1 MNLKS
6 AAVFSFFN
14 LSSIQAANILAQ
26 LLLIPIISRIVG
38 LTEFGLI
45 MLGASYAALVSIFI
59 NFGSN
64 QSGVKEVALAKDN
77 TPTLSKIFFSIY
89 IVRGLLFVLTS
100 LAFLFVSQWLL
111 PLTTRTHFLYANMII
126 VGELLNPF
134 FFFVGI
140 QQLFLYNIINLIS
153 KILSIVLILLFIQ
166 SPTDS
171 VWVNFII
178 GFTQIIGSIILLV
191 ALIQKHAL
199 VFIKVPFQYL
209 VQYLKQNSYLAGN
222 NLSVQLQQS
231 IFLFSVSAMGNPV
244 LLGAYSLCDKVVW
257 SFRMLIISFFNAVYP
272 RAAVLHQNNPEDWKQ
287 LKQKLQK
294 LLWIVLC
301 LAALILLF
309 FANPIV
315 LLITGK
321 SNELAAFF
329 IQSICFMPLVA
340 GLNSLNV
347 TELLL
352 RNQYQ
357 YIFKIAIILLAIS
370 ILFAGLFIQWGN
382 PRLFGFFPILVE
394 LCSLPLYLYFIKSG
408 RN

>member
-6 AAVFSFFN
+6 SAVFSFFN

-64 QSGVKEVALAKDN
+64 QSGVKEVALAKDK

-100 LAFLFVSQWLL
+100 LAFLLVSQWLL

-171 VWVNFII
+171 VWVNFIV
-178 GFTQIIGSIILLV
+178 GFTQIIGSIILMV
-191 ALIQKHAL
+191 VLIQKHAL
-199 VFIKVPFQYL
+199 VFIKIPIKEL
-209 VQYLKQNSYLAGN
+209 VQYVKQNSYLAGN

-231 IFLFSVSAMGNPV
+231 VFLFSVSAMGNPV

-257 SFRMLIISFFNAVYP
+257 SFRMLIISFFNAMYP
-272 RAAVLHQNNPEDWKQ
+272 RAAILHQTAPEDWKRM
-287 LKQKLQK
+287 KQQLQK
-294 LLWIVLC
+294 ALWVILC
-301 LAALILLF
+301 AAALILLF

-315 LLITGK
+315 HLITGA
-321 SNELAAFF
+321 SDELAAFF
-329 IQSICFMPLVA
+329 IQSICLMPLVA

-352 RNQYQ
+352 RNQYK
-357 YIFKIAIILLAIS
+357 YIFNIAIILLVIS
-370 ILFAGLFIQWGN
+370 ILLAGLFLQWGN

-394 LCSLPLYLYFIKSG
+394 LCSIPLYLYFIKSAS
-408 RN
+408 N

>member
-1 MNLKS
+1 MNSKS
-6 AAVFSFFN
+6 SAVFSFFN

-64 QSGVKEVALAKDN
+64 QSGVKEVALAKDS
-77 TPTLSKIFFSIY
+77 PTSLSKLFFSIY
-89 IVRGLLFVLTS
+89 IVRGLLFVITS
-100 LAFLFVSQWLL
+100 LIFFLVSQWLL
-111 PLTTRTHFLYANMII
+111 PVNTRTHFLFANMII

-153 KILSIVLILLFIQ
+153 KILSIVLILLFIK
-166 SPTDS
+166 SPADS
-171 VWVNFII
+171 IWVNFIV
-178 GFTQIIGSIILLV
+178 GFTQILGSLFLLV
-191 ALIQKHAL
+191 VLIQKHGL
-199 VFIKVPFQYL
+199 IFIKVPIQNL
-209 VQYLKQNSYLAGN
+209 VQYAKQNMYLTGN

-257 SFRMLIISFFNAVYP
+257 SFRMLIISFFNAIYP
-272 RAAVLHQNNPEDWKQ
+272 RAAILHQNNPEDWKL

-294 LLWIVLC
+294 LLWVLLC

-315 LLITGK
+315 HIITGK
-321 SNELAAFF
+321 SDELAAFF
-329 IQSICFMPLVA
+329 IQSICLMPLVA

-352 RNQYQ
+352 RNQYK
-357 YIFKIAIILLAIS
+357 YIFNIALILLTIS

-394 LCSLPLYLYFIKSG
+394 LCSIPLYLYFIKSG

>member
-1 MNLKS
+1 MNAKS
-6 AAVFSFFN
+6 SAIFSFFN

-26 LLLIPIISRIVG
+26 LLLIPIISRMVG

-45 MLGASYAALVSIFI
+45 MLGTSYAALVSIFI

-77 TPTLSKIFFSIY
+77 ASDLSRIFFSIY
-89 IVRGLLFVLTS
+89 MIRGLLFVFTS
-100 LAFLFVSQWLL
+100 LLFLLLSQWLI
-111 PLTTRTHFLYANMII
+111 PINTRTHFLYANAII

-140 QQLFLYNIINLIS
+140 QQLFLYNIINLAS
-153 KILSIVLILLFIQ
+153 KILSIVLIVLFIKV
-166 SPTDS
+166 PADS
-171 VWVNFII
+171 IWVNFII
-178 GFTQIIGSIILLV
+178 GFTQILGSLFLLGILIKKYSLTT
-191 ALIQKHAL
+191 
-199 VFIKVPFQYL
+199 FKVPIQYL
-209 VQYLKQNSYLAGN
+209 VNYIKQNSYLTGN

-257 SFRMLIISFFNAVYP
+257 SFRMLIISFFNTIYP
-272 RAAVLHQNNPEDWKQ
+272 RAAVLHQHAPEDWKRM
-287 LKQKLQK
+287 KQQLQK
-294 LLWIVLC
+294 ALWIILS
-301 LAALILLF
+301 AAAVILLF

-315 LLITGK
+315 HLITGK
-321 SNELAAFF
+321 SDELAAFF
-329 IQSICFMPLVA
+329 IQSICLMPLIA

-352 RNQYQ
+352 RNQYK
-357 YIFKIAIILLAIS
+357 YIFNIAIILLSIS
-370 ILFAGLFIQWGN
+370 ILLAVLFTQWGN

-394 LCSLPLYLYFIKSG
+394 LGSIPLYLYYISRK
-408 RN
+408 NN

>member
-1 MNLKS
+1 MNSKS
-6 AAVFSFFN
+6 SAVFSFFN

-77 TPTLSKIFFSIY
+77 KGALSKIFFSIY
-89 IVRGLLFVLTS
+89 VVRCFLFVLIS
-100 LAFLFVSQWLL
+100 LAFLLVSQWIL
-111 PLTTRTHFLYANMII
+111 PYNTRMHFLFANMII
-126 VGELLNPF
+126 IGELLNPF

-153 KILSIVLILLFIQ
+153 KVLSILLILLFIKV
-166 SPTDS
+166 PTDS
-171 VWVNFII
+171 VWVNFIV
-178 GFTQIIGSIILLV
+178 GFTQIIGSMILLV
-191 ALIQKHAL
+191 VLIQKHAL
-199 VFIKVPFQYL
+199 FYIKIPIKDL
-209 VQYLKQNSYLAGN
+209 VQYVKQNSYLAGN

-257 SFRMLIISFFNAVYP
+257 SFRMLIISFFNAMYP
-272 RAAVLHQNNPEDWKQ
+272 RAAVLHQKAPEDWRRMKQ
-287 LKQKLQK
+287 QLQK
-294 LLWIVLC
+294 VLWIILC
-301 LAALILLF
+301 GAAFILLF
-309 FANPIV
+309 FANLIV
-315 LLITGK
+315 QLITG
-321 SNELAAFF
+321 SSDELAAFF
-329 IQSICFMPLVA
+329 IQSICLMPLVA

-357 YIFKIAIILLAIS
+357 YIFKIAIVLLAIS

-394 LCSLPLYLYFIKSG
+394 LCSLKLYLYFIKSG

>member
-1 MNLKS
+1 MNTKS
-6 AAVFSFFN
+6 SAVFSFFN
-14 LSSIQAANILAQ
+14 LSSIQAANILVQ

-64 QSGVKEVALAKDN
+64 QSGVKEVALARDN
-77 TPTLSKIFFSIY
+77 TSTLSKIFFSIY

-100 LAFLFVSQWLL
+100 LAFLLVSQWLL
-111 PLTTRTHFLYANMII
+111 PNNTRTHFLYANMII

-166 SPTDS
+166 SPADS
-171 VWVNFII
+171 VWVNFIV

-191 ALIQKHAL
+191 VLIQKHAL
-199 VFIKVPFQYL
+199 VFIKIPIKDL
-209 VQYLKQNSYLAGN
+209 VQYVKQNSYLAGN

-231 IFLFSVSAMGNPV
+231 VFLFSVSAMGNPV

-257 SFRMLIISFFNAVYP
+257 SFRMLIISFFNAMYP
-272 RAAVLHQNNPEDWKQ
+272 RAAVLHQSATEDWKRM
-287 LKQKLQK
+287 KQQLQK
-294 LLWIVLC
+294 ALWVILSA
-301 LAALILLF
+301 AALILLF

-315 LLITGK
+315 HLITGA
-321 SNELAAFF
+321 SDELAAFF
-329 IQSICFMPLVA
+329 IQSICLMPLVA

-352 RNQYQ
+352 RNQYK
-357 YIFKIAIILLAIS
+357 YIFNIAIILLVIS
-370 ILFAGLFIQWGN
+370 ILLAGLFLQWGN

-394 LCSLPLYLYFIKSG
+394 LCSIPLYLYFIKSAS
-408 RN
+408 N